1 MYVDTVDIH
10 KLVEKA
16 IIGMLEELDPHSVYI
31 SKEEYDLKVLE
42 LKPILL
48 GNN

>member
-1 MYVDTVDIH
+1 M
-10 KLVEKA
+10 K
-16 IIGMLEELDPHSVYI
+16 ELLDLGVI
-31 SKEEYDLKVLE
+31 TKEEYDLKVLE

>member
-1 MYVDTVDIH
+1 MFL
-10 KLVEKA
+10 K
-16 IIGMLEELDPHSVYI
+16 IIVKEMKELLDLGVI
-31 SKEEYDLKVLE
+31 TKEEYDLKVLE